1 MKCIVLIFVI
11 SVGKSF
17 KMKKGDILLIHYRF
31 DPFASLIR
39 FATKSYWNH
48 VAICIDNDHVLEV
61 RGHRIQVSP
70 IRRYVYNDK
79 IYKCKV
85 VRCKRLNPNGV
96 KKAISYMIDMQ
107 EEGYL
112 KWAIACIMT
121 FLNLKKELPR
131 HTCSGLI
138 AEAFETVG
146 FYFKKSVK
154 SSRIT
159 PSNIAK
165 SRGVKYI
172 TGKELYR
179 ILP

>member
-1 MKCIVLIFVI
+1 MR
-11 SVGKSF
+11 
-17 KMKKGDILLIHYRF
+17 KGDLLLIHHKN
-31 DPFASLIR
+31 DVVSWIIR
-39 FATKSYWNH
+39 KATGSYWNH
-48 VAICIDNDHVLEV
+48 VAICIDSNHVLEV

-70 IRRYVYNDK
+70 IRKYVYNNK
-79 IYKCKV
+79 VYECKV

-159 PSNIAK
+159 PSDIAK

-179 ILP
+179 ILH

>member
-1 MKCIVLIFVI
+1 MR
-11 SVGKSF
+11 
-17 KMKKGDILLIHYRF
+17 KGDLILVHHKN
-31 DPFASLIR
+31 DVVSWLIR
-39 FATKSYWNH
+39 KTTKSYWNH
-48 VAICIDNDHVLEV
+48 VAICVDNDHVLEV

-79 IYKCKV
+79 VYECKV
-85 VRCKRLNPNGV
+85 VRCKRLQPNDI
-96 KKAISYMIDMQ
+96 KKAISYMIVMQ
-107 EEGYL
+107 EEGYF
-112 KWAIACIMT
+112 KWLIACVMT

-146 FYFKKSVK
+146 FYFKKSIK

-159 PSNIAK
+159 PSDIAK

-172 TGKELYR
+172 TGKELYLR
-179 ILP
+179 LCN

>member
-1 MKCIVLIFVI
+1 MR
-11 SVGKSF
+11 
-17 KMKKGDILLIHYRF
+17 KGDLILVHRKF
-31 DPFASLIR
+31 DFVSWVIR
-39 FATKSYWNH
+39 KMTKSYWNH
-48 VAICIDNDHVLEV
+48 VAICIDSNHVLEV
-61 RGHRIQVSP
+61 RGHRIQASP
-70 IRRYVYNDK
+70 IRKYIYNERVYE
-79 IYKCKV
+79 CKV
-85 VRCKRLNPNGV
+85 VRCKRLQPNDI
-96 KKAISYMIDMQ
+96 KKAISYMIDKQ
-107 EEGYL
+107 EKGYF
-112 KWAIACIMT
+112 KWLIACIMT

-159 PSNIAK
+159 PSDIAK

-179 ILP
+179 ILH

>member
-1 MKCIVLIFVI
+1 MR
-11 SVGKSF
+11 
-17 KMKKGDILLIHYRF
+17 KGDLLLIHHKN
-31 DPFASLIR
+31 DVVSWIIR
-39 FATKSYWNH
+39 KATGSYWNH
-48 VAICIDNDHVLEV
+48 VAICIDSNHVLEV
-61 RGHRIQVSP
+61 RGHRIQASP
-70 IRRYVYNDK
+70 IRKYIYNERVYE
-79 IYKCKV
+79 CKV
-85 VRCKRLNPNGV
+85 VRCKRLQPNDI
-96 KKAISYMIDMQ
+96 KKAISYMIDKQ
-107 EEGYL
+107 EKGYF
-112 KWAIACIMT
+112 KWLIACIMT

-138 AEAFETVG
+138 AEAFETVD

-159 PSNIAK
+159 PSDIAK